1 MPPRPFPLP
10 YSIGVDICSIQRI
23 KSLLQRPRT
32 QPSSLPPSS
41 SLPRLHPF
49 LTRVFS
55 FREILLFSHRFKG
68 LLHEPAADHDPAI
81 VSSATRY
88 LAGRFAAKEAVIKA
102 VQPRRILL
110 KDVLVAAEGSQPYAI
125 VLDDSPALNQ
135 VQRLYLNQHHAFGLP
150 TSADAADLE
159 NHPDVDPGLD
169 RCAGQVAKLSISHD
183 GEYATAVC
191 LALEQSEDQIRALLL
206 GDTLRRYRAASREV
220 KILFRELYYLTNLRP
235 VDYLSEPLVN
245 REGSSLED
253 KVEKHRGRKRRKR
266 MKKLRRNLERWS
278 QTQRECIRLFD
289 GIMEDGLASEG
300 APC

>member
-88 LAGRFAAKEAVIKA
+88 LAGR
-102 VQPRRILL
+102 
-110 KDVLVAAEGSQPYAI
+110 
-125 VLDDSPALNQ
+125 
-135 VQRLYLNQHHAFGLP
+135 
-150 TSADAADLE
+150 
-159 NHPDVDPGLD
+159 
-169 RCAGQVAKLSISHD
+169 
-183 GEYATAVC
+183 
-191 LALEQSEDQIRALLL
+191 
-206 GDTLRRYRAASREV
+206 
-220 KILFRELYYLTNLRP
+220 
-235 VDYLSEPLVN
+235 
-245 REGSSLED
+245 
-253 KVEKHRGRKRRKR
+253 
-266 MKKLRRNLERWS
+266 
-278 QTQRECIRLFD
+278 
-289 GIMEDGLASEG
+289 
-300 APC
+300 